1 MSNYI
6 FAPSPS
12 FGMSDY
18 PFVTYREAFNND
30 ELTQLINHLDSL
42 TTKRGEVGGPEGTVD
57 DDKIRSSNIAWLG
70 LNNDTQWI
78 YDRMAYVARALN
90 GQFYKFDLY
99 GFNEDMQYT
108 VYSGEEQNHYDWHVD
123 TSPSNNFS
131 PRKFSMVLQLSDP
144 LEYVGGDLQ
153 ILTSVEPVSVD
164 KEKGLIAAFPSYVLH
179 KVTPVTQG
187 KRKTLVVWICG
198 PSFR

>member
-12 FGMSDY
+12 FGISEH
-18 PFVTYREAFNND
+18 PFVTFRDAFNN
-30 ELTQLINHLDSL
+30 EEINQIVNQLDSL
-42 TTKRGEVGGPEGTVD
+42 EKRRGTVGSD
-57 DDKIRSSNIAWLG
+57 SNVSNEKIRNSNVAWLS
-70 LNNDTQWI
+70 LTNESQWI
-78 YDRMAYVARALN
+78 YDRMAYVARTLN

-108 VYSGEEQNHYDWHVD
+108 IYDGTEQGHYSWHIDAGVSS
-123 TSPSNNFS
+123 TSS

-153 ILTSVEPVSVD
+153 IRTSDDPLSVD
-164 KEKGLIAAFPSYVLH
+164 KQKGLVAAFPSYVLH
-179 KVTPVTQG
+179 RVTPVIQG
-187 KRKTLVVWICG
+187 IRKTLVVWVCG

>member
-6 FAPSPS
+6 FAPGPS
-12 FGMSDY
+12 FGISEH
-18 PFVTYREAFNND
+18 PFVTFRDAFNSE
-30 ELTQLINHLDSL
+30 ELNQIIKHLDSL
-42 TTKRGEVGGPEGTVD
+42 EKKQGTVGD
-57 DDKIRSSNIAWLG
+57 TGDVTNKKIRNSNVAWLS
-70 LNNDTQWI
+70 LTNESQWI
-78 YDRMAYVARALN
+78 YDRMAYVARTLN

-108 VYSGEEQNHYDWHVD
+108 MYDGTEQGHYNWHIDAGV
-123 TSPSNNFS
+123 SSASS

-153 ILTSVEPVSVD
+153 IKTSDEPISVD
-164 KEKGLIAAFPSYVLH
+164 KQKGLIAAFPSYILH
-179 KVTPVTQG
+179 RVTPVTQG
-187 KRKTLVVWICG
+187 VRKTLVVWVCG